1 MADGMAFKLMGQ
13 VPGRMHQPRNAND
26 TVRPQTEVDDRGRQY
41 WIDQLPNTE
50 SSADIRTHCACRE
63 DGIEAASSGGCAMSK
78 GEPATTYESAERP
91 GGGFTIRQPE
101 GGQSPILRIKR

>member
-63 DGIEAASSGGCAMSK
+63 DGIEAASSAGARFRK
-78 GEPATTYESAERP
+78 ARLLQP
-91 GGGFTIRQPE
+91 IR
-101 GGQSPILRIKR
+101 LRGRHGVGLPFGNPKVG